1 MSNIPGNNSKYL
13 RLYAEGLR
21 VATQSINAVW
31 HMRTGKIDDSLAHV
45 EQAIKYLE
53 QIRRALLY
61 FKNTDAGTSNV
72 SLQGVTNPDP
82 TLPRL

>member
-1 MSNIPGNNSKYL
+1 MANIPGNNSKYL

-31 HMRTGKIDDSLAHV
+31 QMRTGKIDDSLAHV

-53 QIRRALLY
+53 QIRRALIY
-61 FKNTDAGTSNV
+61 FKNTETDAANV
-72 SLQGVTNPDP
+72 PLQGVTNPDP
-82 TLPRL
+82 TVPRL